1 MIKRLQNSKLDRV
14 ITALHDAGAEVY
26 EVGGPVRDELMGRT
40 VKDHDYLVRHLTVK
54 QIQGLLEPFGT
65 VTLIGR
71 SFGIVKFTP
80 HGKRAATVDIA
91 LPRKEISTGEGHRD
105 FDVDFDPE
113 LAVEDD
119 LGRRDFTINA
129 MARELKTGKIV
140 DPFDGQK
147 DLEKRVLRQVF
158 PDAFKEDPLRLMRA
172 VQFAARLNFTIEEKT
187 WEAMREHA
195 PLIESV
201 SKERI
206 AEELGKLMTA
216 DKPSRGFELMR
227 DSGLLTHVLPELE
240 AIAGID
246 QDKQPGED
254 VFDHTM
260 RVLDATRSDSAIKH
274 AGDMDLM
281 FAALL
286 HDLGKAKTKRYHEP
300 SERVVFFGHQIAS
313 KRLARHWMER
323 NKISTL
329 GVNFD
334 TVCKLIEFHMFE
346 TKAYFTDKAIRRF
359 IAKVSPELIFLLMDL
374 RLADNRGGKHPNGI
388 KGVQKLA
395 KRIKAEMDRKPP
407 FGPKDLAIGGREL
420 MELGIPEGPQIG
432 QTLGALVQLVLDN
445 PELNTKEQLLALAK
459 NMRETGERSTGSG

>member
-1 MIKRLQNSKLDRV
+1 MIKKPQNSKLEKLERV
-14 ITALHDAGAEVY
+14 IAALHDAGAEVY
-26 EVGGPVRDELMGRT
+26 EVGGPVRDELMGRS
-40 VKDHDYLVRHLTVK
+40 VKDHDYLVRHLAVK
-54 QIQGLLEPFGT
+54 QIQSLLEPFGT

-71 SFGIVKFTP
+71 SFGVVKFTP
-80 HGKRAATVDIA
+80 HGERAATVDIA
-91 LPRKEISTGEGHRD
+91 LPRKEMSTGEGHRD
-105 FDVDFDPE
+105 FEVDFDPE
-113 LAVEDD
+113 LGVEDD

-129 MARELKTGKIV
+129 MARELKTGKLI

-172 VQFAARLNFTIEEKT
+172 IQFAARLNFTIEEKT
-187 WEAMREHA
+187 WKAMCEHA
-195 PLIESV
+195 PLIKSV

-216 DKPSRGFELMR
+216 AKPSRGFELMR
-227 DSGLLTHVLPELE
+227 DSGLLKHVLPELD
-240 AIAGID
+240 ALRNIG

-254 VFDHTM
+254 VFDHSM
-260 RVLDATRSDSAIKH
+260 RVLDAARGDSAIKN
-274 AGDMDLM
+274 AGDMDLL

-286 HDLGKAKTKRYHEP
+286 HDIGKSKTRRFHEP

-313 KRLARHWMER
+313 KRMARHWMER
-323 NKISTL
+323 TKIAML

-395 KRIKAEMDRKPP
+395 KRIKAEIDRKPP
-407 FGPKDLAIGGREL
+407 FGAKDLAVSGHDL
-420 MELGIPEGPQIG
+420 MELGVPEGPQVG
-432 QTLGALVQLVLDN
+432 KTLGALVQLVLDN

-459 NMRETGERSTGSG
+459 NMRENPESS

>member
-1 MIKRLQNSKLDRV
+1 MIKKQQNNSLSRIVSTLQ
-14 ITALHDAGAEVY
+14 DAGAEVY
-26 EVGGPVRDELMGRT
+26 EVGGPVRDELMKRT

-54 QIQGLLEPFGT
+54 QIQGVLEPYGT

-80 HGKRAATVDIA
+80 HGERTATVDIA

-105 FDVDFDPE
+105 FDVNFDPE
-113 LAVEDD
+113 LGIEED

-129 MARELKTGKIV
+129 MARDLSSGDIIDPYHGQEDLK
-140 DPFDGQK
+140 
-147 DLEKRVLRQVF
+147 KRILRQVF
-158 PDAFKEDPLRLMRA
+158 PQAFREDPLRLLRA
-172 VQFAARLNFTIEEKT
+172 VQFAARLGFSIEEKT
-187 WEAMREHA
+187 WEAMHEHA
-195 PLIESV
+195 PLIKTV
-201 SKERI
+201 SKERV

-216 DKPSRGFELMR
+216 DKPSHGFRLMR
-227 DSGLLTHVLPELE
+227 DAGLLEHVLPEL
-240 AIAGID
+240 AALCDIA

-260 RVLDATRSDSAIKH
+260 RVLDATRSDTAIKY
-274 AGDMDLM
+274 AGNIELL

-286 HDLGKAKTKRYHEP
+286 HDIGKAKTKRFHEP
-300 SERVVFFGHQIAS
+300 SERVVFFGHQVAS
-313 KRLARHWMER
+313 KRMARQWMER
-323 NKISTL
+323 TKIAIL
-329 GVNFD
+329 GVNLD

-374 RLADNRGGKHPNGI
+374 RLADNRGGKHPHGI

-407 FGPKDLAIGGREL
+407 FGPKDLAISGHDL

-432 QTLGALVQLVLDN
+432 LTLAALVQLMLDT

-459 NMRETGERSTGSG
+459 NMRENPEPS